1 MKSRKVLSLVQ
12 ELAQKGK
19 VSAEQLKEAS
29 DRFAQKEDISQWI
42 VEQSILSQD
51 EFNQLLAAKAGVK
64 YQSLEGVVPD
74 SKIIGMVAPEKARR
88 WRLLPLEEKAGHL
101 ILATSDPFDLA
112 TLDEARSELRHELDY
127 VLVSAKELDEA
138 ILKHYG
144 SSKKAST
151 PIPTGAVQI
160 VTYEQQAGPKSG
172 SQEAAALANQV
183 VSSVDQLLQA
193 ALHQRASDIHLEP
206 TRQGLKIRFRIDGVL
221 EQFALL
227 PPNMQ
232 ESILSRIKIMG
243 SMDVAEH
250 RISQDGRTRL
260 RIGDKEFDIRIAT
273 YPTLYGEAA
282 AIRMLSKDAA
292 ISLDSLGFS
301 PKDRAT
307 FEKMIHKPH
316 GIILV
321 TGPTGSGKT
330 TTLYTAL
337 QNIDRNKSHV
347 LSVEDPI
354 ENEIDGV
361 DQTQINTR
369 AGVTFATALR
379 AMLRQDPDVIMVG
392 EIRDRETA
400 EISLGAAMTGH
411 LVLSTLHTN
420 TAIGAIARLQDLG
433 IETYLISATL
443 LGVIAQRLVRRVC
456 QSCKEEIAA
465 PRELIMALGPR
476 GANVKTYQGKG
487 CPECDNR
494 GFKGRIGL
502 YEFVEIDEEFRVLIN
517 NHAPDVRLREKAA
530 MSGFRSILEDGIEKI
545 NQGLTT
551 IEEVIRVCG
560 AE

>member
-1 MKSRKVLSLVQ
+1 M
-12 ELAQKGK
+12 
-19 VSAEQLKEAS
+19 
-29 DRFAQKEDISQWI
+29 
-42 VEQSILSQD
+42 
-51 EFNQLLAAKAGVK
+51 
-64 YQSLEGVVPD
+64 
-74 SKIIGMVAPEKARR
+74 
-88 WRLLPLEEKAGHL
+88 
-101 ILATSDPFDLA
+101 
-112 TLDEARSELRHELDY
+112 
-127 VLVSAKELDEA
+127 
-138 ILKHYG
+138 
-144 SSKKAST
+144 
-151 PIPTGAVQI
+151 PTGAVQV
-160 VTYEQQAGPKSG
+160 VTYEQQVGPKTG

-193 ALHQRASDIHLEP
+193 ALQQRASDIHLEP
-206 TRQGLKIRFRIDGVL
+206 TREGLKIRFRIDGVL
-221 EQFALL
+221 EQFAIL
-227 PPNMQ
+227 PPHMQ

-260 RIGDKEFDIRIAT
+260 RIGEREFDIRIAT

-282 AIRMLSKDAA
+282 AIRILSKEDV

-301 PKDRAT
+301 PKDHAT

-420 TAIGAIARLQDLG
+420 TAIGAIARLHDLG

-456 QSCKEEIAA
+456 QSCKEEVVV
-465 PRELIMALGPR
+465 PRELIMALGPK
-476 GANVKTYQGKG
+476 AVNVKTYHGKG
-487 CPECDNR
+487 CSECDNR

-530 MSGFRSILEDGIEKI
+530 MSGFHSILEDGIDKI

-560 AE
+560 TE